1 MGYLR
6 PLEPQMPAFPRRP
19 WVWIAAA
26 LALTGGAAL
35 LVFAPLDRRTAWDQ
49 APLSRGKVQEDPV
62 TLSLWANDLG
72 PLLREAE
79 ALGPQPRPGIRLLPW
94 LQAQCAVTQRIQ
106 ELQRRYRKPVESAAE
121 MGRAPYCEDLPQV
134 ERWLRQQAAGR

>member
-1 MGYLR
+1 
-6 PLEPQMPAFPRRP
+6 MPAFPRRSR
-19 WVWIAAA
+19 VWIAAA

-49 APLSRGKVQEDPV
+49 APLSRGKIQEDPV

-79 ALGPQPRPGIRLLPW
+79 ALGPSPGQASACCPGCRP
-94 LQAQCAVTQRIQ
+94 
-106 ELQRRYRKPVESAAE
+106 SA
-121 MGRAPYCEDLPQV
+121 R
-134 ERWLRQQAAGR
+134 